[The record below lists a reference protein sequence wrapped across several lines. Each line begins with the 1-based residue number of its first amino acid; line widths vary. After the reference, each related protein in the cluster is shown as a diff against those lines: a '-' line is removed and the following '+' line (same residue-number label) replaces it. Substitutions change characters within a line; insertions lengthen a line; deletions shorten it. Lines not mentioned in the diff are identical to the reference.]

1 MSKLKMLFTQ
11 ASFISVGIFLCVGI
25 AQLIYYLIGD
35 NFSLEWYFT
44 LSVIFTGILC
54 SLPSLLFFGDIVKHF
69 KLKLAIHFCILFIS
83 VSFLGFLFKWYT
95 NFLEYAVAMGIFV
108 CVYAF
113 TWFAMSWIYKRED
126 KQINAAL
133 DSIRD
138 EE

>member
-11 ASFISVGIFLCVGI
+11 ASFISVGIFLGVGI
-25 AQLIYYLIGD
+25 TQFIYHLMDDAYAP
-35 NFSLEWYFT
+35 EWYFI
-44 LSVIFTGILC
+44 LSVLFTGVLC
-54 SLPSLLFFGDIVKHF
+54 SLPSLLLCDENVKNF
-69 KLKLAIHFCILFIS
+69 KLRLAIHFAVLFAA

-95 NFLEYAVAMGIFV
+95 NLFGYAVVMGIFI

-113 TWFAMSWIYKRED
+113 TWFAMLWTYKRED